1 MPQASH
7 DAAPPRRKV
16 VVNLGSGPKRI
27 SRLPPVFA
35 EWREFRVDID
45 PAAAPDLVADI
56 SDLSSINSGSAD
68 AVWATHCIEHLY
80 LHEVTKALGE
90 ARRILADDG
99 FLCVIVPDLQAI
111 AGYIETDRLLDPVY
125 ESPAGPVT
133 AHDMIFGFSRDLAS
147 GHARMAH
154 NSGFTT
160 SVLLWKLQ
168 EARFAEI
175 ILRRRRRT
183 LELAAVAWKRASAE
197 NAQRE
202 AFLDTLQL

>member
-68 AVWATHCIEHLY
+68 AVGDT
-80 LHEVTKALGE
+80 LHRASLLARGDEG
-90 ARRILADDG
+90 ARRG
-99 FLCVIVPDLQAI
+99 
-111 AGYIETDRLLDPVY
+111 
-125 ESPAGPVT
+125 PAHPG
-133 AHDMIFGFSRDLAS
+133 R
-147 GHARMAH
+147 
-154 NSGFTT
+154 
-160 SVLLWKLQ
+160 
-168 EARFAEI
+168 
-175 ILRRRRRT
+175 
-183 LELAAVAWKRASAE
+183 
-197 NAQRE
+197 
-202 AFLDTLQL
+202 